1 MPYAQQGVLADH
13 SQVSGGT
20 LRAGH
25 TLWRSMIRRCYVCIA
40 LFMIAMVLAG
50 FWPSYFGPL
59 TRGVVQHPWVIH
71 LHAATFMGW
80 MALLLTQVI
89 LVSTGRTRAHKK
101 LGTFGIGYGVLVLG
115 IGLMVSF
122 AAPLHHLAAA
132 DRRLDE
138 AADLLLGGLS
148 DMALFGAF
156 FGAAIAQRRRPETH
170 KRLIIVATVALLL
183 PGAGRLVIAVFGLRP
198 LMVLLVWLSPLLIAM
213 GYDLVTRRRVHP
225 IYLIGTLVLAANIP
239 WRLFVIRSE
248 AALSAAGT
256 LLTTLR

>member
-1 MPYAQQGVLADH
+1 MLYAEQGVLADH
-13 SQVSGGT
+13 SRVSGGT
-20 LRAGH
+20 LRARH
-25 TLWRSMIRRCYVCIA
+25 TLARVMTRRCYVGIT
-40 LFMIAMVLAG
+40 LLMIAIVLAG

-80 MALLLTQVI
+80 MALLLTQVV
-89 LVSTGRTRAHKK
+89 LVSSGRTRAHKK
-101 LGTFGIGYGVLVLG
+101 LGRFGIAYGVLVLS

-132 DRRLDE
+132 DRTLDE
-138 AADLLLGGLS
+138 AADLFLGGLS

-170 KRLIIVATVALLL
+170 KRLIVVATVALIL
-183 PGAGRLVIAVFGLRP
+183 PAAGRFVLAVFGLQFS
-198 LMVLLVWLSPLLIAM
+198 LLLLVWLSPLLIAS
-213 GYDLVTRRRVHP
+213 GYDVVARRRIHP
-225 IYLIGTLVLAANIP
+225 VYLIGTLILAATIP

-248 AALSAAGT
+248 AVLSFAGSV
-256 LLTTLR
+256 LATLR